1 MTEGENKGGRP
12 YDLEERTELFAKRCR
27 ELIRR
32 LPRTVTNVEDARQL
46 VRASGSV
53 AGNYL
58 EANDSL
64 SKKDFRMRIKICR
77 KESKENM
84 YDTEHKALFA
94 AIRKGEPINNGDYMC
109 KSTLVA
115 MMCRMSAYTGKTIY
129 WDAEGAKADK
139 AQNPAIVLDSK
150 EDLSPPKYEFGPLEV
165 APIPV
170 PGQTKFI

>member
-1 MTEGENKGGRP
+1 MTEGENKGGGP

-77 KESKENM
+77 KESKESR
-84 YDTEHKALFA
+84 LFL
-94 AIRKGEPINNGDYMC
+94 RLLYP
-109 KSTLVA
+109 
-115 MMCRMSAYTGKTIY
+115 
-129 WDAEGAKADK
+129 
-139 AQNPAIVLDSK
+139 K
-150 EDLSPPKYEFGPLEV
+150 ETDLSERDALVHEATELMNIFGAILRSS
-165 APIPV
+165 AND
-170 PGQTKFI
+170 